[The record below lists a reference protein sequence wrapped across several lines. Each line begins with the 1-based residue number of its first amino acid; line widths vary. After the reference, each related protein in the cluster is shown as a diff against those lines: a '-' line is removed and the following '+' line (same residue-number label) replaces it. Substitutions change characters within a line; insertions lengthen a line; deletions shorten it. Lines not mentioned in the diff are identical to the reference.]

1 MSNEHYN
8 AQQYA
13 VSTMPAGEYEENDT
27 LYKAGVLC
35 SEVLPVWAEQI
46 ASARETTNEAI
57 ESLSQRFYDLSK
69 RIEATSG
76 VSADHDHSNDLVNLL
91 KESQTQLSSVI
102 SLLHHTVED
111 KKTLVN
117 AVVELSQKSKE
128 LKGLANTVK
137 SIARETNMV
146 AINAA
151 IEAAHIGQLGSGFA
165 VVATAVRRLS
175 GDAERTGNNIS
186 EVVSNVSLAI
196 NHVEAISHEYEEKDA
211 QMVNNAEQVV
221 EAVVAKFGD
230 ATQAMV
236 ASAQAMQTQGQH
248 IKSEISDVLVS
259 LQFQDRVSQV
269 LTHVQDDIYKLHDR
283 IMSDGDI
290 DSDQW
295 MDELSATYT
304 TKEQHQIHRGKP
316 YKETSSS
323 AKVANS
329 QVADSSSDEITFF

>member
-1 MSNEHYN
+1 M
-8 AQQYA
+8 Q
-13 VSTMPAGEYEENDT
+13 STMPADEYEDNDT

-35 SEVLPVWAEQI
+35 GDVLPVWANQI

-57 ESLSQRFYDLSK
+57 ETLSQRFYDLSK

-76 VSADHDHSNDLVNLL
+76 VSSEHDHSNDLVNLL

-102 SLLHHTVED
+102 SLLHHAVED

-117 AVVELSQKSKE
+117 AIVELSQKSKE

-186 EVVSNVSLAI
+186 DVVSNVSLAI
-196 NHVEAISHEYEEKDA
+196 NNVEAISEEYKEKDA
-211 QMVNNAEQVV
+211 QMVINAEQVV
-221 EAVVAKFGD
+221 ENVVAKFGD
-230 ATQAMV
+230 ATQAMT

-248 IKSEISDVLVS
+248 IKSEIADVLVS

-283 IMSDGDI
+283 ITSNGEI
-290 DSDQW
+290 DSDLW

-304 TKEQHQIHRGKP
+304 TKEQHQIHRAKANKVAP
-316 YKETSSS
+316 SS
-323 AKVANS
+323 AIVTNDKAANG
-329 QVADSSSDEITFF
+329 SSDEITFF